1 MSGRQKFVGHGMH
14 HTDKQ
19 YLLPPESD
27 ESFSPLARQ
36 ILSLPAWWFNRRPE
50 DGSTLVP
57 CDAYPRM

>member
-1 MSGRQKFVGHGMH
+1 MH

-19 YLLPPESD
+19 YVLPPESD

-50 DGSTLVP
+50 DGSTPMRPLPENVIG
-57 CDAYPRM
+57 CEFVRL